1 MFILLQYPLCHS
13 QNLQKTPQSKHPL
26 LPSES
31 SSSPVSLV
39 LHLGG
44 GFPKYPNNQLTDNRF
59 FMEKSP
65 QKNWWIPLSLY
76 QQCGK
81 IIESSF
87 KFLHL
92 WEKWSRTLPISPF
105 CRLPK
110 SHPVVLLPP
119 FHRVVLIFVDSA
131 TWHEVLR
138 WKKHKNDRAS
148 ITNHRFLASTLE
160 MFVGNPP
167 WFCRAEPVCFR
178 HIQRLVEIPPHPS
191 KLGEASRTCCH
202 WKSIW
207 GECRGGCNLG
217 LFPKVRK
224 LGR

>member
-1 MFILLQYPLCHS
+1 MCRYVIFSKISLPPSSSHLSNTVRSFHHVNSACTMFTLLQYPLCHS
-13 QNLQKTPQSKHPL
+13 QSLQKVLQSKHPL
-26 LPSES
+26 FPSES

-65 QKNWWIPLSLY
+65 QKNWWIPLTLY
-76 QQCGK
+76 QQSGK

-87 KFLHL
+87 KSLHL

-138 WKKHKNDRAS
+138 WKKQKMIGQA
-148 ITNHRFLASTLE
+148 
-160 MFVGNPP
+160 
-167 WFCRAEPVCFR
+167 
-178 HIQRLVEIPPHPS
+178 
-191 KLGEASRTCCH
+191 
-202 WKSIW
+202 
-207 GECRGGCNLG
+207 
-217 LFPKVRK
+217 
-224 LGR
+224 